1 MMTKID
7 KPGFAG
13 LASAKFEPAKPHS
26 DTPDPR
32 YRPCVGIA
40 VFNAAN
46 AVFIGRRQG
55 GPEHVAEGHEWQM
68 PQGGIDPGET
78 PVEAAI
84 REIKEET
91 GITSITLLGQT
102 PGWLAYELP
111 AEIARAAWK
120 GRYRGQTQKWFA
132 FRFTGKN
139 SEIDISA
146 PGSGAHEA
154 EFIDWRWERL
164 ERTPELV
171 IPFKRPVYEAVA
183 AAFGRFTG

>member
-1 MMTKID
+1 MTETD
-7 KPGFAG
+7 KSN
-13 LASAKFEPAKPHS
+13 SARLKS
-26 DTPDPR
+26 GGPDPR

-55 GPEHVAEGHEWQM
+55 GPEHVADGFEWQM

-84 REIKEET
+84 REICEET
-91 GITSITLLGQT
+91 NITSITLLGQV
-102 PGWLAYELP
+102 PGWLTYDLP

-120 GRYRGQTQKWFA
+120 GRYCGQAQKWFA

-139 SEIDISA
+139 SEIDIST
-146 PGSGAHEA
+146 PGGGTHKP
-154 EFIDWRWERL
+154 EFVDWRWERL
-164 ERTPELV
+164 ERTPELI
-171 IPFKRPVYEAVA
+171 IPFKRPVYEAVVT
-183 AAFGRFTG
+183 AFGRLSG

>member
-1 MMTKID
+1 M
-7 KPGFAG
+7 
-13 LASAKFEPAKPHS
+13 
-26 DTPDPR
+26 
-32 YRPCVGIA
+32 A

-46 AVFIGRRQG
+46 EVFIGQRQG
-55 GPEHVAEGHEWQM
+55 GPEHVADGFEWQM

-84 REIKEET
+84 REIYEET
-91 GITSITLLGQT
+91 NITSITLLGQV
-102 PGWLAYELP
+102 PGWLTYDLP
-111 AEIARAAWK
+111 TEIARTAWK

-146 PGSGAHEA
+146 PRAGKP

-164 ERTPELV
+164 ERMPELI
-171 IPFKRPVYEAVA
+171 IPFKRPVYEVVVA
-183 AAFGRFTG
+183 SFARFAG